1 MKQTPK
7 TILALI
13 LIFLGA
19 AQLLLYQSEWNFE
32 PLSVYQIVLL
42 NLIVSLAFI
51 FRYFKKLWSLIL
63 LTIVTISIAIVILV
77 FELSSSFSGTEK
89 HLNSWEIEQYDVI
102 LAKEEYVAGP
112 GSEPYLKLRKR
123 TFFSW
128 FYKDIDRTEAKSST
142 LKIGKSECLVSFEK
156 TKLTF
161 DLCEMNG
168 Q

>member
-7 TILALI
+7 TILAVI

-19 AQLLLYQSEWNFE
+19 AQLLLYQSEWNFA
-32 PLSVYQIVLL
+32 PLGVYQILLL
-42 NLIVSLAFI
+42 NLIVALAFV

-63 LTIVTISIAIVILV
+63 LTIFTISVAIVILV
-77 FELSSSFSGTEK
+77 FELSHSFSGTEK
-89 HLNSWEIEQYDVI
+89 HLNSWEIEQYEVI
-102 LAKEEYVAGP
+102 LAKEEYAAGP
-112 GSEPYLKLRKR
+112 GSEHYLKLRKR
-123 TFFSW
+123 AFFGL
-128 FYKDIDRTEAKSST
+128 FYKDVDSTEIKSSA

-161 DLCEMNG
+161 DLCETNV